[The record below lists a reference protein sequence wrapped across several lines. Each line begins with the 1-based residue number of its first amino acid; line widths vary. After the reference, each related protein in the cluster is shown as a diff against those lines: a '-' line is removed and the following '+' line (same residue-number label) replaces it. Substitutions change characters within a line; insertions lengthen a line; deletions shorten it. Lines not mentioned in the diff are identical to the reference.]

1 MRTTIVSDKDLV
13 ATYLGGDSDALRI
26 LFNRHRD
33 KIFTSIVI
41 LVKDRAVA
49 EDVFQDTF
57 VKVIDTLNLGK
68 YREEGKFLPWSMR
81 IAHNLCID
89 YFRKGKKMPKVTVD
103 DDKDVFSF
111 INILEETVEDE
122 MIKNQSH
129 SKLRVL
135 IQHLP
140 EEQREVL
147 VLRHYS
153 GLSFKEIA
161 EQTGVSINTALGRMR
176 YALNNLRKMVKQ
188 NNIVL

>member
-1 MRTTIVSDKDLV
+1 MRTTIVSDKNLV
-13 ATYLGGDSDALRI
+13 ATYLGGDSNALRV

-33 KIFTSIVI
+33 KIFTSIII

-68 YREEGKFLPWSMR
+68 YREEGKFLPWAMR

-103 DDKDVFSF
+103 EDKDVFSF

-140 EEQREVL
+140 DEQREVL

-188 NNIVL
+188 NNIIL